1 MSIENVIR
9 EMPKVD
15 LHVQFEG
22 AIDRAFIKQ
31 IAEQTDIAKR
41 DFKKPREYQK
51 VVKRFAE
58 LDFKEL
64 DEIAR
69 MISSWVR
76 HPEDIA
82 RAVYD
87 LAVGFNK
94 QNIKYAEIAVNPAI
108 YTDLGITFPNLM
120 DALHDG
126 ADRSKRAWGVEIK
139 WLMSMP
145 RERPRKSDDIARWAT
160 SATGAK
166 LGVIGLTLVG
176 REDAQPI
183 AQFKKAF
190 STAEKAGIAR
200 ITHMFSYPDAD
211 SFDGVLSIVEPQRI
225 TDAWGVLDSPDA
237 VSYLVEHDIPIL
249 VTPSREV
256 KLGRIDSIAD
266 YPISEML
273 ENGLNVAI
281 GSGMPS
287 LFETS
292 VTDEYIALAEGGV
305 TIEEI
310 QLLNR
315 NAIRASLM
323 ESDAKRDLMAN
334 FEQSII
340 ELHDQYL
347 AEAD

>member
-1 MSIENVIR
+1 MSIENVIL

-22 AIDRAFIKQ
+22 AIQPEFILN

-41 DFKKPREYQK
+41 EFKRPRDFKK
-51 VVKRFAE
+51 VVDRLKKIDFSE
-58 LDFKEL
+58 LDT
-64 DEIAR
+64 IAR
-69 MISSWVR
+69 ETSAWVR

-87 LAVGFNK
+87 LAVKYHK
-94 QNIKYAEIAVNPAI
+94 QNINYVEIAVNPAI
-108 YTDLGITFPNLM
+108 YTDMGMTFPQLM
-120 DALHDG
+120 EGLADG
-126 ADRSKRAWGVEIK
+126 ADRSKRAWGVDIN

-160 SATGAK
+160 GSAAAK
-166 LGVIGLTLVG
+166 NNVVGLTLTG

-200 ITHMFSYPDAD
+200 VTHMFSYPDAD
-211 SFDGVLSIVEPQRI
+211 SFETVLEIAMPQRL
-225 TDAWGVLDSPDA
+225 TDTWGVLDSPDA
-237 VSYLVEHDIPIL
+237 VSYLAENDVPL
-249 VTPSREV
+249 VVTPTREV

-266 YPISEML
+266 YPIREML
-273 ENGLNVAI
+273 ENGLNVII
-281 GSGMPS
+281 GSGMPA
-287 LFETS
+287 LFETT
-292 VTDEYIALAEGGV
+292 VTDEYLALAEAGLTV
-305 TIEEI
+305 EEI

-315 NAIRASLM
+315 NAIRAAFMSA
-323 ESDAKRDLMAN
+323 DAQRDLMAT